1 VPVDLTS
8 EPFDVEEA
16 RRHGVT
22 RRQLMGPR
30 WRRLGYKVYAS
41 SDIAD
46 DPFVR
51 LRAAMCRLPEAA
63 VFSGPTAAWLHRLDQ
78 TSTVIEATIPS
89 PTQISRRARITI
101 RRRRLAPDE
110 VVIRKGLRVTSPLRT
125 VTDLASRLDLVEA
138 VVVLDTAL
146 HKKLI
151 RLDQVPLHGEY
162 VEPASESPME
172 TRLRM
177 LLVLAGLPRPKAQ
190 ISLHDDHGW
199 FLGRADLYYPERRL
213 VIEYDGATHRDSL
226 AAGQPAPEPAD
237 RRRLSR
243 PTLQRFGRA
252 GYS

>member
-1 VPVDLTS
+1 M
-8 EPFDVEEA
+8 DV
-16 RRHGVT
+16 
-22 RRQLMGPR
+22 
-30 WRRLGYKVYAS
+30 
-41 SDIAD
+41 
-46 DPFVR
+46 
-51 LRAAMCRLPEAA
+51 
-63 VFSGPTAAWLHRLDQ
+63 
-78 TSTVIEATIPS
+78 
-89 PTQISRRARITI
+89 
-101 RRRRLAPDE
+101 
-110 VVIRKGLRVTSPLRT
+110 
-125 VTDLASRLDLVEA
+125 ASRLDLVEA

-226 AAGQPAPEPAD
+226 AAD
-237 RRRLSR
+237 NRRQNRLID
-243 PTLQRFGRA
+243 A
-252 GYS
+252 GYRVLRFSASDVLGTPDSVLDLVRRAHTEGREGLR